1 MVSVEVSMSDL
12 EEWKRAVSNY
22 VSVIDTIDVVISYT
36 KRQEVYD
43 WCSEHNIEIEYQGTM
58 MGTDV
63 WRVKDEK
70 QRLWFKLRWQ

>member
-1 MVSVEVSMSDL
+1 MSDL